1 MMLCGLW
8 GERTTDKVKLLRQF
22 LVIMAVSFV
31 GEILHAVLPLPIP
44 ASIYGLV
51 LMLALLMTGALKLD
65 AVEDAGKFMI
75 EIMPVMFIPA
85 GVGLMESW
93 GELKAVLVPVLVITL
108 VSTIVVMVVSG
119 RVTQAVIRL
128 EKKHKGGDPIPEED
142 LDKVWVKFFKVDKAR
157 TREYGGSGIG
167 LSIVKAIMDSFQ
179 QQCGCQNY
187 DNGVA
192 FWFTLEADGKTEEA

>member
-1 MMLCGLW
+1 M
-8 GERTTDKVKLLRQF
+8 KLLRQF

-51 LMLALLMTGALKLD
+51 LMLALLMTGALKLS

-93 GELKAVLVPVLVITL
+93 GELKAALVPVLVITL

-119 RVTQAVIRL
+119 RVTQAVIRM
-128 EKKHKGGDPIPEED
+128 EKKHKGGDA
-142 LDKVWVKFFKVDKAR
+142 K
-157 TREYGGSGIG
+157 
-167 LSIVKAIMDSFQ
+167 
-179 QQCGCQNY
+179 
-187 DNGVA
+187 
-192 FWFTLEADGKTEEA
+192 

>member
-1 MMLCGLW
+1 MLCGLW
-8 GERTTDKVKLLRQF
+8 GERTTEKVKLLRQF

-65 AVEDAGKFMI
+65 TVEDAGKFMI

-93 GELKAVLVPVLVITL
+93 GQNLLHHIQDNQEHRRPPLPQHHPFPSL
-108 VSTIVVMVVSG
+108 
-119 RVTQAVIRL
+119 
-128 EKKHKGGDPIPEED
+128 HKGRLPHRP
-142 LDKVWVKFFKVDKAR
+142 R
-157 TREYGGSGIG
+157 H
-167 LSIVKAIMDSFQ
+167 
-179 QQCGCQNY
+179 
-187 DNGVA
+187 
-192 FWFTLEADGKTEEA
+192 

>member
-85 GVGLMESW
+85 G
-93 GELKAVLVPVLVITL
+93 ELKAVLVPVLVITL

-128 EKKHKGGDPIPEED
+128 EKKHKGGDA
-142 LDKVWVKFFKVDKAR
+142 K
-157 TREYGGSGIG
+157 
-167 LSIVKAIMDSFQ
+167 
-179 QQCGCQNY
+179 
-187 DNGVA
+187 
-192 FWFTLEADGKTEEA
+192 

>member
-1 MMLCGLW
+1 MLCGLW

-22 LVIMAVSFV
+22 LVIMAVSFI

-85 GVGLMESW
+85 GVGLMASW
-93 GELKAVLVPVLVITL
+93 GTLKPVLVPVSVITVVAL
-108 VSTIVVMVVSG
+108 VAVMGATG
-119 RVTQAVIRL
+119 RVSQCVIKKSKAK
-128 EKKHKGGDPIPEED
+128 EKAKEQEI
-142 LDKVWVKFFKVDKAR
+142 
-157 TREYGGSGIG
+157 
-167 LSIVKAIMDSFQ
+167 
-179 QQCGCQNY
+179 
-187 DNGVA
+187 
-192 FWFTLEADGKTEEA
+192 